1 MDIARLLISN
11 VPALAPVGLGLWV
24 VPLQIETEDALSS
37 GKYKTKHP
45 FNPIQ
50 IKDGFIVRLSKDGR
64 IKEKIDTYPPTNKKA
79 K

>member
-1 MDIARLLISN
+1 LDIARLSISN
-11 VPALAPVGLGLWV
+11 VPALAPAEHGLWV
-24 VPLQIETEDALSS
+24 VPLPIETQDALSS

>member
-1 MDIARLLISN
+1 M
-11 VPALAPVGLGLWV
+11 
-24 VPLQIETEDALSS
+24 SS
-37 GKYKTKHP
+37 GQRKAKHP

-64 IKEKIDTYPPTNKKA
+64 IKEKIDTYPPTNKKE